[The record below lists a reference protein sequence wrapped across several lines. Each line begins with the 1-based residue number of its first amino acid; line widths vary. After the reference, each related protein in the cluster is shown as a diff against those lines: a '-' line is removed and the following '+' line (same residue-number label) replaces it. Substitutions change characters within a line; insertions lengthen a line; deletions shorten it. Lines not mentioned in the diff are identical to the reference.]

1 MYTIW
6 TKHLLDDQKELFKN
20 QVIGSK
26 DVLERLADILK
37 EEEKQ
42 LDRSEMDIKC
52 FEDPNWTYKQAYK
65 NGQRS
70 ALQMMIK
77 LIDLDQQETK

>member
-6 TKHLLDDQKELFKN
+6 TKHLIDDQKELFKN
-20 QVIGSK
+20 QVVGAK
-26 DVLERLADILK
+26 EVLERLRSILR
-37 EEEKQ
+37 EEELQ
-42 LDRSEMDIKC
+42 IERSELDVKC
-52 FEDPNWTYKQAYK
+52 FEDPNWPYKQAYK

-77 LIDLDQQETK
+77 LIDLDQQEI